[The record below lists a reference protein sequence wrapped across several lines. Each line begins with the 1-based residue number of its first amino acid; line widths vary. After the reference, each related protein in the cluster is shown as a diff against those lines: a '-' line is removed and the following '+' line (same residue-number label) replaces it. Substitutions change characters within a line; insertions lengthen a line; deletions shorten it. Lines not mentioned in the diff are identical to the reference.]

1 MGGRIFSKGEWNA
14 FWALFADNLANMIIL
29 SGVCKF
35 VFKMPDSIVF
45 GRILPG
51 LGIALVVGLSYYAYL
66 AVQLARKE
74 GRDDVTALPYGIST
88 PVMFVY
94 LFGVIGPIYFTTQ
107 DPLLAW
113 QVGIAA
119 ALLGGMIEA
128 LGSVIGPVLKK
139 VTPRAGMLGTLAGIA
154 IAWIAVVPFA
164 EIFEAP
170 LIGFPAMIIIL
181 VGLVAGLRLPFGIPA
196 GLLAVLVGSVISLCM
211 GHTKIEIGQLG
222 FHFPVPVIRDM
233 AAGMKALF
241 SHPELLAIIV
251 PVEIYNFLETMNN
264 VESAEAAGDR
274 YDVRKCQIMDGVGTM
289 VGALCGSAF
298 PTTVYIGHPGYKRM
312 NARSGYALAV
322 GVVLC
327 AGAMT
332 GFVGFMHKIIPI
344 AAVAPMLVY
353 IALVITGQAF
363 TACPRHHAMAVGI
376 AIIPHVSDLL
386 VKQWGSMMQALR
398 DMGASSVP
406 PALTDPELVKAMLQ
420 QGAYVTGHATVA
432 GGAIVVGLLWG
443 AASAALID
451 KQLKKAAGFFLA
463 AALLSY
469 VGVIHSPQ
477 MQMALTSHVG
487 HGYLLAAAVC
497 FALGSSGKDRL
508 QEISLPRED
517 TGNPSV

>member
-14 FWALFADNLANMIIL
+14 FWALFADNLANMIIV

-51 LGIALVVGLSYYAYL
+51 VGVGLIVGLAYYAYL

-94 LFGVIGPIYFTTQ
+94 LFGVIGPIYFSTQ
-107 DPLLAW
+107 DPVLAW

-119 ALLGGMIEA
+119 ALLGGVIES
-128 LGSVIGPVLKK
+128 LGSVIGPAVKR

-181 VGLVAGLRLPFGIPA
+181 IGLVAGLRLPFGIPA
-196 GLLAVLVGSVISLCM
+196 GLLAVIVGSVISLCM
-211 GHTKIEIGQLG
+211 GHTKVEFEQLG
-222 FHFPVPVIRDM
+222 FHFPVPVIRDIIV
-233 AAGMKALF
+233 GMKALF
-241 SHPELLAIIV
+241 AHPQLLAIII

-264 VESAEAAGDR
+264 VESAEAAGDK

-289 VGALCGSAF
+289 AGALFGSAF

-312 NARSGYALAV
+312 NARAGYALAV

-327 AGAMT
+327 LGAVL
-332 GFVGFMHKIIPI
+332 GFVAFMHKIIPI

-363 TACPRHHAMAVGI
+363 TACPKHHAMAVGI
-376 AIIPHVSDLL
+376 ALIPHVSDLL
-386 VKQWGSMMQALR
+386 VKQWGSMLQALR
-398 DMGASSVP
+398 AMGDSVA
-406 PALTDPELVKAMLQ
+406 PAIVTDQELVKNMLQ

-443 AASAALID
+443 AATAALID
-451 KQLKKAAGFFLA
+451 RQLKKAAGFFLA
-463 AALLSY
+463 AALLSF

-477 MQMALTSHVG
+477 MKMAFTSRVG

-497 FALGSSGKDRL
+497 FILGLAGKDHLKDGLIPTDSEGIR
-508 QEISLPRED
+508 
-517 TGNPSV
+517 TA